1 MNKQRLKEQLVS
13 FSLSMFRKEFFSIYH
28 GSVSAKSDSSR
39 FIINTKDAIFD
50 HMNATQLIE
59 LYFQKDYRWNDASI
73 DAAIHHNIYRQI
85 SDAKFITFSMPPFT
99 TAYSLL
105 HPVIEPQDYFGI
117 KELRRV
123 EVYEPKSFDQWYERA
138 ATEIPKR
145 LMESELEFVII
156 RGYGIY
162 AYNRDLHEMAKQLA
176 VLEKSCRILMLQ
188 QSMQS
193 GITEP

>member
-1 MNKQRLKEQLVS
+1 MNKQHLKEQLAA

-50 HMNATQLIE
+50 HMNVNQLIE
-59 LYFQKDYRWNDASI
+59 LYFQRDYRWNDASI

-85 SDAKFITFSMPPFT
+85 SDAKFITFSMPPYT

-105 HPVIEPQDYFGI
+105 HSVIEPQDYFGK
-117 KELRRV
+117 KEIARI
-123 EVYEPKSFDQWYERA
+123 EVYEPRTFDQWYERA
-138 ATEIPKR
+138 ATEIPKQ
-145 LMESELEFVII
+145 LQQSDKTFIII

-193 GITEP
+193 

>member
-1 MNKQRLKEQLVS
+1 MNKQHLKEQLVS

-28 GSVSAKSDSSR
+28 GSVSAKSDSTR

-50 HMNATQLIE
+50 HMNDAQLIE

-85 SDAKFITFSMPPFT
+85 SDAKFITFSMPPYT

-105 HPVIEPQDYFGI
+105 HSVIEPEDYFGK
-117 KELRRV
+117 KELSNIQ
-123 EVYEPKSFDQWYERA
+123 VYDPRSFDQWYERA
-138 ATEIPKR
+138 STEIPKQM
-145 LMESELEFVII
+145 LKSGLEFVII

-193 GITEP
+193 

>member
-1 MNKQRLKEQLVS
+1 MNKQHLKEQLVS

-28 GSVSAKSDSSR
+28 GSVSAKSDSTR

-50 HMNATQLIE
+50 HMNESQLIE

-73 DAAIHHNIYRQI
+73 DSAIHHNIYRQI
-85 SDAKFITFSMPPFT
+85 SDAKFITFSMPPYT
-99 TAYSLL
+99 MAYSLL
-105 HPVIEPQDYFGI
+105 HPVIRPQDYFGI
-117 KELRRV
+117 KEMPNV
-123 EVYEPKSFDQWYERA
+123 EVYIPKSFDQWYERA
-138 ATEIPKR
+138 STEIPKR
-145 LMESELEFVII
+145 LMKGELEFVVI

-193 GITEP
+193 GVITT

>member
-1 MNKQRLKEQLVS
+1 MNKQHLKAELVS

-28 GSVSAKSDSSR
+28 GSVSAKSDNSR

-50 HMNATQLIE
+50 HMSDKQLIE
-59 LYFQKDYRWNDASI
+59 LYFQRDYRWNDASI
-73 DAAIHHNIYRQI
+73 DATIHHNIYRQI

-99 TAYSLL
+99 MAYSLL
-105 HPVIEPQDYFGI
+105 HEFITPKDYFGI
-117 KELRRV
+117 KEMPSV
-123 EVYEPKSFDQWYERA
+123 EVYDPKSFDQWYERA
-138 ATEIPKR
+138 STEIPKR
-145 LMESELEFVII
+145 LMKSTLEFLVI

-176 VLEKSCRILMLQ
+176 VLEKSCRILMLE

-193 GITEP
+193 

>member
-1 MNKQRLKEQLVS
+1 MNKQHLKEQLVS
-13 FSLSMFRKEFFSIYH
+13 FSLSMFRKEFFGIYH

-39 FIINTKDAIFD
+39 FIINTKNTIFD
-50 HMNATQLIE
+50 HMNNNQLIE
-59 LYFQKDYRWNDASI
+59 LYFQKDYRWNEASI

-85 SDAKFITFSMPPFT
+85 SDAKFVTFSMPPYT

-117 KELRRV
+117 KEMRRV
-123 EVYEPKSFDQWYERA
+123 HVYEPKSFDQWYERA
-138 ATEIPKR
+138 ATEIPKQ
-145 LMESELEFVII
+145 LLQSGLEFVVI

-176 VLEKSCRILMLQ
+176 VLEKSCRILMML

-193 GITEP
+193 GLIES

>member
-1 MNKQRLKEQLVS
+1 MNKQLLKEQLVS

-28 GSVSAKSDSSR
+28 GSVSAKSDSTR

-50 HMNATQLIE
+50 HMNDKQLIE

-73 DAAIHHNIYRQI
+73 DAAIHHSIYRQI
-85 SDAKFITFSMPPFT
+85 SDAKFITFSMPPYT
-99 TAYSLL
+99 MAYSLL
-105 HPVIEPQDYFGI
+105 HSVIEPQDYFGK
-117 KELRRV
+117 KEFV
-123 EVYEPKSFDQWYERA
+123 SVKVYDPKTFDKWYERA
-138 ATEIPKR
+138 ATEIPNQLLKNNQ
-145 LMESELEFVII
+145 EFLVI

-176 VLEKSCRILMLQ
+176 VLEKSCRILMLK

-193 GITEP
+193 